1 MVLHYCCFSFL
12 GPSNIAMQTQSEFL
26 INYKWRHVQI
36 QQSAQYVFNKKNV
49 CGTNTA
55 TYPGRNQRK
64 LFKRSLL
71 HCFAYTYRSFLRES
85 SQTVLFP
92 ISLGHVGTLTASFE
106 TSMKI
111 YLKCINE
118 CFWKKF

>member
-1 MVLHYCCFSFL
+1 MVLHYCCFNFL

-49 CGTNTA
+49 WYENGNL
-55 TYPGRNQRK
+55 PRKNQRK

-71 HCFAYTYRSFLRES
+71 HCFAYTLS
-85 SQTVLFP
+85 S
-92 ISLGHVGTLTASFE
+92 
-106 TSMKI
+106 
-111 YLKCINE
+111 
-118 CFWKKF
+118 